1 MPTPAKSNKKKKAT
15 KAVAET
21 KPKTKEKKETPL
33 ATPTQVKHK
42 RVLKYMADNGC
53 SMKAA
58 LKACG
63 YSETVQNSPSKVT
76 KTESWKQMLDRVMPE
91 SKLLDIH
98 EKQLQSWRL
107 QSMLFQKQVPDEDIF
122 ELMETV
128 GCVVKKVVEIPTGKL
143 VFYIQPDNQSRNKAL
158 EMALKLHKRLTD
170 KVEVRDTTPYS
181 GLTDTELA
189 QRIKAGKNFFNKKGK

>member
-1 MPTPAKSNKKKKAT
+1 MATKSNKTKKSKVVEPEKKA
-15 KAVAET
+15 
-21 KPKTKEKKETPL
+21 KTKEKKETL
-33 ATPTQVKHK
+33 LQSPTAIKHK
-42 RVLKYMADNGC
+42 RVLKYMAENGC

-58 LKACG
+58 LKALG

-76 KTESWKQMLDRVMPE
+76 KTKTWKAMLDEYLPE

-107 QSMLFQKQVPDEDIF
+107 QSMLFQKQVEDEDIF

-170 KVEVRDTTPYS
+170 KVEVRDTTPYA
-181 GLTDTELA
+181 GLTDQELSD
-189 QRIKAGKNFFNKKGK
+189 RIKKGKQFFTKKTGK

>member
-1 MPTPAKSNKKKKAT
+1 MSASNNTKKNSKAPQPE
-15 KAVAET
+15 K

-33 ATPTQVKHK
+33 LSPTQIKHK

-53 SMKAA
+53 SMKEA
-58 LKACG
+58 LKQCG
-63 YSETVQNSPSKVT
+63 YSKAVQNNPSKVT
-76 KTESWKQMLDRVMPE
+76 KSESWKQMLDRVLPE

-158 EMALKLHKRLTD
+158 EMALKLHKKLTD
-170 KVEVRDTTPYS
+170 KVEIRDTTPYA
-181 GLTDTELA
+181 GLSDQELA
-189 QRIKAGKNFFNKKGK
+189 ERIKKGKNFFMKK